1 LLLFVFLLF
10 LINKTMAM
18 AAIEWLTSQQPE
30 NSQFSLSGNF
40 RNEIRLPPSGRC
52 WAGGEK
58 SFCCSTSSPP
68 WRGEQFNYTNFPS
81 TLAERFYLPAS
92 SERPSD
98 MFGWQNKILIAS
110 IESAEG
116 KIEMKMS
123 LVGGKIRLNR
133 AQFRSRV
140 SDVSSQLGG
149 RRTPKK
155 IRLHLYCIPNQ
166 DL

>member
-1 LLLFVFLLF
+1 MKF
-10 LINKTMAM
+10 A
-18 AAIEWLTSQQPE
+18 SRP
-30 NSQFSLSGNF
+30 
-40 RNEIRLPPSGRC
+40 GRC
-52 WAGGEK
+52 WTGKKVSAAPPALLHGEENNLITQI
-58 SFCCSTSSPP
+58 SQALWQSAFIFLPP
-68 WRGEQFNYTNFPS
+68 P
-81 TLAERFYLPAS
+81 
-92 SERPSD
+92 ERPSD